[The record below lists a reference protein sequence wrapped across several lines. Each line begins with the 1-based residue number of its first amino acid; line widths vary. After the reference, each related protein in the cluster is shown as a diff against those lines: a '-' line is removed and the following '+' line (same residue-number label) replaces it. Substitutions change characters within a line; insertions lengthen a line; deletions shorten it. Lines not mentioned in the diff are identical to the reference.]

1 MSQRTANRCCRPSFY
16 KLRAANEERRRV
28 SLGFSRRSF
37 LSASAVLAAISLVDR
52 WRGRLWAPRAAAD
65 TGQVVMTEHLR
76 LRAVE
81 LADGRL
87 SGVRIGD
94 GRLTLTAS
102 GSGEY
107 VSPELRASFPATHA
121 GVHWRGSGASFWLRG
136 SPDGVTWSEWQPV
149 IEEHGHGRQQSAE
162 TFGALIRL
170 GRGRHLQFP

>member
-1 MSQRTANRCCRPSFY
+1 MTD
-16 KLRAANEERRRV
+16 EIV
-28 SLGFSRRSF
+28 SPWFSRRNILKGS
-37 LSASAVLAAISLVDR
+37 LGLAASSRVDR
-52 WRGRLWAPRAAAD
+52 WTGRLWAPRAAAD

-87 SGVRIGD
+87 AGAKVDG
-94 GRLTLTAS
+94 GRLTLAAS

-136 SPDGVTWSEWQPV
+136 SPDGATRRE
-149 IEEHGHGRQQSAE
+149 GRPAPE
-162 TFGALIRL
+162 GAGPAR
-170 GRGRHLQFP
+170 